1 MLRLTLTSAR
11 GHLVRFLLT
20 AFSVMLGVS
29 FVAGTFVLS
38 DSIDATLSGLLSNSL
53 KGVDVTVRGAGS
65 GSGAGITSGGPTT
78 GLPLTLET
86 TLTAVP
92 GAARVVPNY
101 QGSALI
107 AGRDGIAVGGGGGAP
122 GLGFAFRADSPA
134 FTLVA
139 GRGPTGPTEVAVERA
154 TLRKGKLAIGDS
166 TQVVI
171 GGLTRIVRITGE
183 VTFGSLFGATA
194 VLVDEATAR
203 TAFAPDGTV
212 PSFSIAAA
220 LGVTQ
225 ATLRAAVAAV
235 LPATAEAVTGA
246 DIQAESASTVKAGLS
261 LFTTFLLVF
270 AGVALFVGS
279 FIIINTF
286 SMLVAQRTR
295 APPAPRRTPN

>member
-1 MLRLTLTSAR
+1 MLRLTLASTR

-38 DSIDATLSGLLSNSL
+38 DSIDVTLKGLLSNSL

-65 GSGAGITSGGPTT
+65 ATGAALTGGGTPAA
-78 GLPLTLET
+78 LPLSLERTLAA
-86 TLTAVP
+86 LP
-92 GAARVVPNY
+92 GAARVIPDY

-107 AGRDGIAVGGGGGAP
+107 AGRDGTAVGGGGGAP

-134 FTLVA
+134 FTLVS
-139 GRGPTGPTEVAVERA
+139 GRGPTGPGEVVVERA
-154 TLRKGKLAIGDS
+154 TLQKAKLAVGDT

-171 GGLTRIVRITGE
+171 GDRTRTVQITGE

-212 PSFSIAAA
+212 PSFSITADP
-220 LGVTQ
+220 GVTQ
-225 ATLRAAVAAV
+225 AALRDAVTAV

-246 DIQAESASTVKAGLS
+246 TMQDESAATLKTGLGFFQVNTTVKSSGAS
-261 LFTTFLLVF
+261 
-270 AGVALFVGS
+270 S
-279 FIIINTF
+279 F
-286 SMLVAQRTR
+286 SM
-295 APPAPRRTPN
+295 